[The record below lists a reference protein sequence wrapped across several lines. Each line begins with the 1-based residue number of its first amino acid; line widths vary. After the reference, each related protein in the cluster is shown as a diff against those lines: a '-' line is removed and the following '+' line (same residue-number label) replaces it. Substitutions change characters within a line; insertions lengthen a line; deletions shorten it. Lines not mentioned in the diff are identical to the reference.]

1 MAGRVFECHL
11 GYQLLGVYICV
22 LLIPNNS
29 RCASPII
36 VTMQVSHKFL
46 LVMVVSGPVSLENRS
61 FSNCIVCMNQMVSL
75 KDYCWSQALI
85 LHF

>member
-11 GYQLLGVYICV
+11 GHQFLGVYICV

-36 VTMQVSHKFL
+36 VTIQVSHKFL
-46 LVMVVSGPVSLENRS
+46 LVMVVSGPVENRS
-61 FSNCIVCMNQMVSL
+61 FSNCIVHMNQMVRL